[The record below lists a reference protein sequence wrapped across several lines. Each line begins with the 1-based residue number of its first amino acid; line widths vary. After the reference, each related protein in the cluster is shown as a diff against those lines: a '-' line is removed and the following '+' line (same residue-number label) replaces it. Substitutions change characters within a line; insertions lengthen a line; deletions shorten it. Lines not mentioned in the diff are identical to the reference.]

1 MGIAQ
6 GPGRFGAVLTAMVT
20 PFDASGAL
28 DVDAA
33 LSLARHL
40 VSHGSDGLVVTGTTG
55 ESPVLTDEE
64 AVELWR
70 ALAEALTVPVVA
82 GTGTADTRHSV
93 DRTRQATEAG
103 VDGVL
108 VVTPYY
114 NRPSQAGLAAHFRAV
129 AGATPLPVLLYDVP
143 VRTGRG
149 LETDT
154 TLELAAGVRNIVGV
168 KDASD
173 DVDRTARLVAAAPG
187 GFEVYSGSDGLTLA
201 LLAVGAVG
209 CVSVESHWAGE
220 EVAHML
226 AAFAK
231 GDVEGA
237 QLANAALLDSHRFQS
252 TADYPNPLP
261 AKAACRALGLAV
273 GQCRPP
279 MGEAPAELDERA
291 RAVLAGLGKAAPVAG
306 AVGGPV
312 G

>member
-20 PFDASGAL
+20 PFDRSGAL
-28 DVDAA
+28 DIDAA
-33 LSLARHL
+33 VALARHL
-40 VSHGSDGLVVTGTTG
+40 LAHGSDGIVVTGTTG

-64 AVELWR
+64 AVDLWR
-70 ALAEALTVPVVA
+70 ALAEALTVPVLA
-82 GTGTADTRHSV
+82 GTGTADTGHSV
-93 DRTRQATEAG
+93 ERTRRATEAG

-114 NRPSQAGLAAHFRAV
+114 SRPSQTGLAAHFRAV
-129 AGATPLPVLLYDVP
+129 AEATPLPVLLYDVP
-143 VRTGRG
+143 VRTGRR
-149 LETDT
+149 LETET
-154 TLELAAGVRNIVGV
+154 TLELASGVRNIVGV

-173 DVDRTARLVAAAPG
+173 DVDRTARLVACAPD

-209 CVSVESHWAGE
+209 CVSVESHWAGD
-220 EVAHML
+220 EVAQML

-237 QLANAALLDSHRFQS
+237 QTANAALLESHRFQS

-279 MGEAPAELDERA
+279 MGEAPAELDDMA
-291 RAVLAGLGKAAPVAG
+291 RAVLAGLGRAAPVAG

>member
-1 MGIAQ
+1 VGIAQ

-20 PFDASGAL
+20 PFDQNGGL

-33 LSLARHL
+33 VALARHL
-40 VSHGSDGLVVTGTTG
+40 VSHGSDGVVVAGTTG
-55 ESPVLTDEE
+55 EAPTLSDDE
-64 AVELWR
+64 VSELWR

-82 GTGTADTRHSV
+82 GTGTNDTRHTV
-93 DRTRQATEAG
+93 ERTKMAQEAG

-114 NRPSQAGLAAHFRAV
+114 NRPSQSALAAHFA
-129 AGATPLPVLLYDVP
+129 AAASATALPVLLYDVP
-143 VRTGRG
+143 VRTGRRIE
-149 LETDT
+149 LDT
-154 TLELAAGVRNIVGV
+154 VVRLAGEVSNIVGV
-168 KDASD
+168 KDASG
-173 DVDRTARLVAAAPG
+173 DVAGTARLVGAAPP
-187 GFEVYSGSDGLTLA
+187 GFQVYSGDDSLTLA

-209 CVSVESHWAGE
+209 AISVESHWAGE
-220 EVAHML
+220 ELSQMV

-237 QLANAALLDSHRFQS
+237 QALNAALIESHRFQS
-252 TADYPNPLP
+252 TDAYPNPLP

-273 GQCRPP
+273 GECRPP
-279 MGEAPAELDERA
+279 MGRGGPDLDGLA
-291 RAVLAGLGKAAPVAG
+291 RQVLSGLGCRLPADA

>member
-20 PFDASGAL
+20 PFDPAGAL

-33 LSLARHL
+33 LALARHL
-40 VSHGSDGLVVTGTTG
+40 VSHGSDGIVVTGTTG

-64 AVELWR
+64 TVALWR
-70 ALAEALTVPVVA
+70 ALAESLTVPVVA
-82 GTGTADTRHSV
+82 GTGTADTRHSIE
-93 DRTRQATEAG
+93 RTRLATEAG

-114 NRPSQAGLAAHFRAV
+114 NRPSQEGLAGHFRAV
-129 AGATPLPVLLYDVP
+129 AEATSLPVLLYDIP
-143 VRTGRG
+143 VRSGRRIE
-149 LETDT
+149 LPTM
-154 TLELAAGVRNIVGV
+154 LELARSGGNIVGV
-168 KDASD
+168 KDASGD
-173 DVDRTARLVAAAPG
+173 LDGAARLVAAAPG
-187 GFEVYSGSDGLTLA
+187 GFELYSGDDSLTLA

-209 CVSVESHWAGE
+209 AVSVESHWAGE
-220 EVAHML
+220 EVSHML

-237 QLANAALLDSHRFQS
+237 QMANASLLESHRFQS
-252 TADYPNPLP
+252 TPAYPNPLP

-279 MGEAPAELDERA
+279 MGEAPAELDEMA
-291 RAVLAGLGKAAPVAG
+291 GAVLAGLGRPVPVAG
-306 AVGGPV
+306 TVGGP
-312 G
+312 GG

>member
-33 LSLARHL
+33 LALARHL
-40 VSHGSDGLVVTGTTG
+40 VSHGSDGVVVTGTTG

-64 AVELWR
+64 TIELWR

-82 GTGTADTRHSV
+82 GTGTADTRHSIE
-93 DRTRQATEAG
+93 RTKLATEAG

-114 NRPSQAGLAAHFRAV
+114 SRPSQQGLTSHFRAV
-129 AGATPLPVLLYDVP
+129 AQATSLPVLLYDIP
-143 VRTGRG
+143 VRSGRRIE
-149 LETDT
+149 LPTM
-154 TLELAAGVRNIVGV
+154 LELADGVSNIVGV
-168 KDASD
+168 KDASG
-173 DVDRTARLVAAAPG
+173 DVDGTATLVAAAPA
-187 GFEVYSGSDGLTLA
+187 GFEVYSGDDSLTLA

-209 CVSVESHWAGE
+209 AVSVESHWAGT
-220 EVAHML
+220 EVSQML

-237 QLANAALLDSHRFQS
+237 QAANAALLESHRFQS
-252 TADYPNPLP
+252 TAAYPNPLP
-261 AKAACRALGLAV
+261 AKAVCRALGLAV

-279 MGEAPAELDERA
+279 MGGAPAELDDMA
-291 RAVLAGLGKAAPVAG
+291 RAVLAGLGRAVATAG
-306 AVGGPV
+306 AVGGSV